1 MDEAQQFDQLIALNA
16 GEVLATGSPK
26 QLLNSTNTTHLES
39 AFIAL
44 LPNEIKQKHQ
54 SIKVPPFEG
63 TVRTETAI
71 EAKNLTMRFGDFIA
85 VDNVSFTI
93 GKGEIFGFLG
103 SNGCGKST
111 TMKMLT
117 GLLPPTSGD
126 AWLLG
131 SPLEANDMKTRYRVG
146 YMSQSF
152 SLYTELTVRQNL
164 VLHAKLLRCLTR
176 K

>member
-1 MDEAQQFDQLIALNA
+1 MLEETQTTNLEA
-16 GEVLATGSPK
+16 
-26 QLLNSTNTTHLES
+26 

-44 LPNEIKQKHQ
+44 LPADAKHQ
-54 SIKVPPFEG
+54 HRNVVVQPYKASEH
-63 TVRTETAI
+63 TQTAI
-71 EAKNLTMRFGDFIA
+71 EAKNLTMKFGDFTA
-85 VDNVSFTI
+85 VNNVSFTI

-117 GLLPPTSGD
+117 GLLPQTSGE
-126 AWLLG
+126 ACLLG
-131 SPLEANDMKTRYRVG
+131 SPLAANDINTRYRVG

-164 VLHAKLLRCLTR
+164 TLQTALDIRCPQSALIYAFHFP
-176 K
+176 